1 MEHSEEVEK
10 ACDQIQIEIR
20 YENQEQQ
27 VFLNGE
33 NVTAFLRTEEVGNMA
48 SVSSAKPAVRAKLL
62 DLQREIAQKEDVLM
76 DGRDIASNVLP
87 GAELKIYLTASVQTR
102 AERRYQEL
110 KEKGTLC
117 NLEEIKKDIEER
129 DYRDMNRDV
138 SPLVKTEDAVLID
151 SSNMTIDQVV
161 KQILKLYQERRN
173 SL

>member
-1 MEHSEEVEK
+1 
-10 ACDQIQIEIR
+10 
-20 YENQEQQ
+20 
-27 VFLNGE
+27 
-33 NVTAFLRTEEVGNMA
+33 
-48 SVSSAKPAVRAKLL
+48 
-62 DLQREIAQKEDVLM
+62 M

-161 KQILKLYQERRN
+161 EQILKLYQERRN